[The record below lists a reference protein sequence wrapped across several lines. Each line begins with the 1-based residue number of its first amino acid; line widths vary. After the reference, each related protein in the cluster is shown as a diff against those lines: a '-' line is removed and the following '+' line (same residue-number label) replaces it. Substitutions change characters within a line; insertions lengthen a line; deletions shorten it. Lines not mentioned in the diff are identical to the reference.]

1 MKNLLIAGGAI
12 AALLFFL
19 KRKKSAAENIIV
31 EPIDIAIDSQRS
43 SFSRIYYRIKL
54 RLVNNEPANVNVSSI
69 NFAVTANGRA
79 IGSINNTTGFR
90 VDAGSSKEITLDAS
104 ISSIGAI
111 GLIRDLIT
119 EGFNIDILVAG
130 TINTDLGAVNVNFS
144 KSL

>member
-69 NFAVTANGRA
+69 NFSVTANGKA